1 MKSARFFFVLGSILA
16 GLSVAA
22 GAFGAHGLD
31 GRIEPRLLDVFTTA
45 ARYQMTHAL
54 ALLAVAWGV
63 TRWPH
68 ARLEHGGWL
77 IAAGVIVF
85 SGSLYLLALTGIRW
99 LGAITPIGGVLM
111 ISGWAVLAWRVA
123 RSR

>member
-22 GAFGAHGLD
+22 GAFGAHGLE
-31 GRIEPRLLDVFTTA
+31 GRIEPSLLDVFATG
-45 ARYQMTHAL
+45 ARYQMSHAL

-63 TRWPH
+63 TRWPQ
-68 ARLEHGGWL
+68 AGLEHGGWL
-77 IAAGVIVF
+77 IATGVAVF

-111 ISGWAVLAWRVA
+111 ISGWAVLAWRVG